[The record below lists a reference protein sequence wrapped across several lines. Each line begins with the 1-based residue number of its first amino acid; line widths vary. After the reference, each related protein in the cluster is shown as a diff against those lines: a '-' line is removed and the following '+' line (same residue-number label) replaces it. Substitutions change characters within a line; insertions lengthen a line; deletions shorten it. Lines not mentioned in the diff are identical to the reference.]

1 MNGIPTAKTGET
13 KPSNFCSSTSERTK
27 SQPRLKR
34 RRNRKPEAPKGK
46 RRTGDA
52 TATNELRPSTAAAA
66 SSAPLSSS
74 SLPSDATRAN
84 PSPHCERVEAARTE
98 ALEEVA
104 TKETRAPKQL
114 KPPWLR
120 GSLSATTTS
129 STSRRPRPPQ
139 QQHRPD
145 RRRPRNLPSSPFRL
159 FQYYN
164 YATLWMG
171 KRI

>member
-52 TATNELRPSTAAAA
+52 TATNELRPSTAAAR
-66 SSAPLSSS
+66 SAPLSSS

-104 TKETRAPKQL
+104 IKETSAPKQL
-114 KPPWLR
+114 KPPLLCA
-120 GSLSATTTS
+120 SLSATTTAS
-129 STSRRPRPPQ
+129 STSARPRPP
-139 QQHRPD
+139 QHRPD
-145 RRRPRNLPSSPFRL
+145 RRRPRNYPLRPSVFS
-159 FQYYN
+159 N
-164 YATLWMG
+164 ITSYATLWMG